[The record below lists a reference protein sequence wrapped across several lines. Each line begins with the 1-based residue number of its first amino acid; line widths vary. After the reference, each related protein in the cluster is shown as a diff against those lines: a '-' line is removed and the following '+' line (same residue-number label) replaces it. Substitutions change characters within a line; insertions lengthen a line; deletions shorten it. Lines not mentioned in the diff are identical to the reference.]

1 MGENDYNPL
10 HKWGIKMEMYIED
23 LILEVLASDDD
34 EMVRNVAILWDQIK
48 ENNIKVNAGQ
58 MHRILW
64 LDFSSKFNQL
74 NMPTFFHRDIV
85 SNILDDFRFE
95 DHETSIDEF
104 ESLESWLNNWDD
116 EKIQKS
122 LNDAVAEAILNYREL
137 LAECENIEDVEN
149 RFIEEDVENYREI
162 LYTGRN

>member
-1 MGENDYNPL
+1 MSNQLDDF
-10 HKWGIKMEMYIED
+10 IQI
-23 LILEVLASDDD
+23 VSASDDD
-34 EMVRNVAILWDQIK
+34 EMVRNVAILLDQIK
-48 ENNIKVNAGQ
+48 ENNVKVNAGQ

-64 LDFSSKFNQL
+64 LEFSSKFNQL

-104 ESLESWLNNWDD
+104 ESFESWLNNWDD

-149 RFIEEDVENYREI
+149 RFIEDDVENYRDI
-162 LYTGRN
+162 LYTGSN